1 MPLKHRNKMPELKEV
16 FSGLL
21 VKGYNMTEAEVS
33 SLFSE
38 DGNPKDDAIETIL
51 SRQATSLQK
60 MRDKAKEERDQAF
73 ARGVR
78 EKAEEVEKAL
88 KDAGVEIGDAKGADA
103 VKKLIEHIEARTK
116 PSDLD
121 DDKVKNSAFFRKR
134 EKELLDQIS
143 AKETEFKKAWSD
155 RDAKVKNSAFFR
167 KREKELLDQISAK
180 ETEFKKA
187 WSDRDAK
194 EQRERD
200 LSSVKGKRDDLVK
213 TMKPILPEDP
223 EKARRQLSV
232 IDHAID
238 AHTYEKEGDTWYV
251 INKEGKR
258 LETSN
263 GLPMTVEQFL
273 EAEIKATYEL
283 PVSDKKGAAGD
294 ITKGTENKGAIKLQK
309 PANRQALAA
318 QIHEISENTT
328 LSSKEKV
335 EMVNQLK
342 EMAQDLA

>member
-121 DDKVKNSAFFRKR
+121 DD
-134 EKELLDQIS
+134 
-143 AKETEFKKAWSD
+143 
-155 RDAKVKNSAFFR
+155 KVKNSAFFR

-318 QIHEISENTT
+318 QIHEISENTA